1 MPDVSLTVRMR
12 LTPVPIFYCY
22 LYLLAGSME
31 GQEKNNFKLTNM
43 FLIFFV
49 FVCEIL
55 SSDVP
60 RPRGVSLSRAS
71 LYPPEKDFT
80 CFDGSKSVPFSQ
92 VNDDYC
98 DCLDGSDEPGTSACP
113 NGIFHCT
120 NAGHKP
126 LNIASSRVNDG
137 ICDCCDGTDE
147 YASGATCRNNCIEL
161 GRSAREEAQRRA
173 ELIKAGKELK
183 TEYSQK
189 GIQMKQEKHAKLS
202 ELQKSKEEA
211 EKVKAEKEALK
222 QEIEEAE
229 KEALE
234 FYRKL
239 EEEEKTKKA
248 ETEEAKTRAEAT
260 EIFNKF
266 DSNQDGLLDVAEIQT
281 RQSFDKDRNGEGR

>member
-1 MPDVSLTVRMR
+1 
-12 LTPVPIFYCY
+12 
-22 LYLLAGSME
+22 ME
-31 GQEKNNFKLTNM
+31 VQERNNFKLTNT

-80 CFDGSKSVPFSQ
+80 CFDDSKSVPFFQ

-98 DCLDGSDEPGTSACP
+98 DCPDGSDEPGTSACP

-120 NAGHKP
+120 NAGYRP
-126 LNIASSRVNDG
+126 LNIGSSRVNDG
-137 ICDCCDGTDE
+137 ICDCCDGSDE
-147 YASGATCRNNCIEL
+147 YASGITCKNNCIEL
-161 GRSAREEAQRRA
+161 GKSAREEALRRT
-173 ELIKAGKELK
+173 ELIKAGKQLK
-183 TEYSQK
+183 MEYSQK
-189 GIQMKQEKHAKLS
+189 GIQMKQEKQAKLS
-202 ELQKSKEEA
+202 ELQKSREEA
-211 EKVKAEKEALK
+211 DKVKAEKEALK
-222 QEIEEAE
+222 QQIEEVE

-239 EEEEKTKKA
+239 EEEEKNKKA
-248 ETEEAKTRAEAT
+248 EEEEAKTRAEAT

-266 DSNQDGLLDVAEIQT
+266 DSNQDGLLDVGEMQT
-281 RQSFDKDRNGEGR
+281 RQNFDKDRNGEGR